1 VTVGEYR
8 GLSPRGMDE
17 PEDCDRR
24 VSGSSTILLPFSKL
38 PVPGP
43 ELDINLYRASFP
55 MDDSRDLKKM
65 GWLIS

>member
-1 VTVGEYR
+1 
-8 GLSPRGMDE
+8 MDE

-43 ELDINLYRASFP
+43 EPDINLYRASSNGRFKG
-55 MDDSRDLKKM
+55 SKKM